1 MPGRPAVRLLNPTV
15 AEDGWAREATV
26 VQVVTDDMPYLVD
39 SIAAEFARDGV
50 QVQRIVHPI
59 VVVSRDLTGELQEVH
74 PDADPADPPAN
85 SAAES
90 WMYIEIDFVTDPNR
104 ARELD
109 NRLSSVL
116 GDVREVVEDAEKM
129 AQTAC
134 QLASELETEPPHLPQ
149 AEVAEGA
156 RLLRWLADGH
166 FTFLGYRRYELVDN
180 PHPDSDEPA
189 LRAVLASGLGVL
201 RQDSLAARGLTAG
214 PDTAASAL
222 APTLLV
228 LTQAS
233 APSTVHRPVYPYY
246 VGVKTFD
253 AEGNVTG
260 EHRFLGMFTT
270 TALHENVLD
279 IPVVCNRVREV
290 IHRAGFPMESY
301 SGQRMLEVL
310 QNWPRADLFSADTD
324 SLYSTTHRR
333 DRAVRPPP
341 AAAVPAPR
349 PVRPLLLLPRL
360 PPAGPLHDAV
370 AAGDAGGPARRA
382 RRHPARVQRADRRDR
397 AGAGALHGAHRSAR
411 AGWSRTRRR
420 SRTG

>member
-1 MPGRPAVRLLNPTV
+1 MLDLLLGGVPCQGFTFLGLSAQRPG
-15 AEDGWAREATV
+15 WSREATV

-39 SIAAEFARDGV
+39 SVAAEFARDGV

-59 VVVSRDLTGELQEVH
+59 VVVSRDLTGELLEVH

-90 WMYIEIDFVTDPNR
+90 WMYIEIDLVTDRNR

-116 GDVREVVEDAEKM
+116 GDVREVVEDTDKM
-129 AQTAC
+129 AETARR
-134 QLASELETEPPHLPQ
+134 LADELDENPPRLSASET
-149 AEVAEGA
+149 AEGA

-166 FTFLGYRRYELVDN
+166 FTFLGYRRYELIDN

-189 LRAVLASGLGVL
+189 LRAVLATGLGVL
-201 RQDSLAARGLTAG
+201 RQDSLAARSLTAG

-233 APSTVHRPVYPYY
+233 APSTVHRTVYPYY

-253 AEGNVTG
+253 DNGNVTG

-270 TALHENVLD
+270 TALT
-279 IPVVCNRVREV
+279 PVNRRSRRSLARGRGKSVEFAPEGGSFRLNRGTLGSAGIVSGRSQWTARMARSRQGRLRSRCHRERHYHWHGGRCLV
-290 IHRAGFPMESY
+290 HIL
-301 SGQRMLEVL
+301 SGV
-310 QNWPRADLFSADTD
+310 
-324 SLYSTTHRR
+324 
-333 DRAVRPPP
+333 PPP
-341 AAAVPAPR
+341 AWLDAPSVWLSVTATR
-349 PVRPLLLLPRL
+349 SSPR
-360 PPAGPLHDAV
+360 HSMRCS
-370 AAGDAGGPARRA
+370 RRSVS
-382 RRHPARVQRADRRDR
+382 RSCRALFELR
-397 AGAGALHGAHRSAR
+397 G
-411 AGWSRTRRR
+411 RTR
-420 SRTG
+420 SLSGG